1 MGLNEIIKI
10 GTRIKRIRIDKKM
23 SQKFVAEQLGIPYS
37 TYSNYENNNR
47 EPNYNTL
54 KRIAN
59 ILNVTI
65 PYLLYGE
72 TGIMSADTAE
82 YLLSLSGFE
91 LVEND
96 NGTYTICDIEN
107 NKTKNQVTVTIND
120 LQKLVYET
128 SDYITF
134 LTQKL
139 FQTKSHSHE

>member
-23 SQKFVAEQLGIPYS
+23 SQKSVAEQLGIPYS

-47 EPNYNTL
+47 EPNYDTL
-54 KRIAN
+54 KRIAD

-82 YLLSLSGFE
+82 YLLS
-91 LVEND
+91 
-96 NGTYTICDIEN
+96 
-107 NKTKNQVTVTIND
+107 
-120 LQKLVYET
+120 
-128 SDYITF
+128 
-134 LTQKL
+134 
-139 FQTKSHSHE
+139 

>member
-23 SQKFVAEQLGIPYS
+23 SQKSVAEQLGIPYS

-47 EPNYNTL
+47 EPNYDTL
-54 KRIAN
+54 KRIAD

-91 LVEND
+91 LVENN

-107 NKTKNQVTVTIND
+107 NKTKNQVTVTISD
-120 LQKLVYET
+120 LGKFVRET

-139 FQTKSHSHE
+139 FQTKSISPE